1 MNISGF
7 FFQWWT
13 RNLVGGNKNKIEWNF
28 YLFFLQYLKNGLK
41 GSFTGKRVFHRGG
54 RLQFLKK
61 WGLVSFCLNQYKAGI
76 FNETKLF
83 YNLHLFYV
91 ICFFSKNASKH
102 TIQRRYHTRFFIS
115 CVWCVLFRKEHKFE
129 YNWLKKNYVFCNSNK
144 RTPYSVKG
152 IYLICNGCNNN
163 CH

>member
-28 YLFFLQYLKNGLK
+28 YLFFFLQYLKNGLK

-61 WGLVSFCLNQYKAGI
+61 NGAWFLSVWINIKQAYLTELSASITCIHFMSYAFLV
-76 FNETKLF
+76 
-83 YNLHLFYV
+83 
-91 ICFFSKNASKH
+91 
-102 TIQRRYHTRFFIS
+102 
-115 CVWCVLFRKEHKFE
+115 
-129 YNWLKKNYVFCNSNK
+129 
-144 RTPYSVKG
+144 RTPVNIQFREDIIQDFLYHVFDVFYSARN
-152 IYLICNGCNNN
+152 ISLSITD
-163 CH
+163 